1 MSEIRPETPRSVYN
15 EGCLAAHALDLL
27 GERWSFLVIRE
38 LIFGPKRFGLLRAG
52 LPGISASVLTQRLE
66 GLQAA
71 GIVRRRMLPDPAEVQ
86 VYELTEAGQAALP
99 VLEAMCQW
107 AVQVPGHDPTKFISP
122 SALMISM
129 GAMTDRAKAAGLT
142 VRVGFDLGRE
152 TFSGGIEA
160 GRWRARRGAAEGDIA
175 FAGSANA
182 LAPVI
187 YGPAPL
193 CHWIDSGA
201 IAFTGDPALG
211 QRFVD
216 LFSLRPR

>member
-52 LPGISASVLTQRLE
+52 LPGISASVLTQRLQ
-66 GLQAA
+66 GLEAA

-86 VYELTEAGQAALP
+86 VYELTDAGQAALP
-99 VLEAMCQW
+99 LLEAMCQW

-129 GAMTDRAKAAGLT
+129 GAMIDGAKSAGMT
-142 VRVGFDLGRE
+142 VRAGFDLGRE
-152 TFSGGIEA
+152 TFTGGIKA

-175 FAGSANA
+175 FVGSANA

-193 CHWIDSGA
+193 RHWIDSGA
-201 IAFTGDPALG
+201 IVFTGAPALG

>member
-1 MSEIRPETPRSVYN
+1 MSEIRPETLRSVYN

-52 LPGISASVLTQRLE
+52 LPGISASVLTQRLQ
-66 GLQAA
+66 GLEAG

-99 VLEAMCQW
+99 LLEAMCQW
-107 AVQVPGHDPTKFISP
+107 AVQLPGHDPTKFISP

-129 GAMTDRAKAAGLT
+129 GAMIDGAKSAGMT
-142 VRVGFDLGRE
+142 VRAGFDLGRE
-152 TFSGGIEA
+152 TFTGGIKA

-175 FAGSANA
+175 FTGSANA

-193 CHWIDSGA
+193 RHWIDSGA

>member
-1 MSEIRPETPRSVYN
+1 MSEIRPDSRRSVYN

-52 LPGISASVLTQRLE
+52 LPGVSASVLTQRLQ
-66 GLQAA
+66 GLELA

-99 VLEAMCQW
+99 LLEAMCQW
-107 AVQVPGHDPTKFISP
+107 AVQLPGHDPTKFISP

-129 GAMTDRAKAAGLT
+129 GAMIDGAKAAGMT
-142 VRVGFDLGRE
+142 VRAGFDLGRE
-152 TFSGGIEA
+152 TFTGGIEA
-160 GRWRARRGAAEGDIA
+160 GRWQARRGAAEGDIA
-175 FAGSANA
+175 FVGSANA

-193 CHWIDSGA
+193 RHWIDSGA

>member
-52 LPGISASVLTQRLE
+52 LPGISASVLTQRLQ
-66 GLQAA
+66 GLEAA

-99 VLEAMCQW
+99 LLEAMCQW

-129 GAMTDRAKAAGLT
+129 GAMIDGAKSAGMT
-142 VRVGFDLGRE
+142 VRAGFDLGRE
-152 TFSGGIEA
+152 TFTGGIKA

-193 CHWIDSGA
+193 RHWIDSGA